1 MSFAGNLN
9 TVSLPDIFQLIF
21 TSKMTGTLKVFKEND
36 QKEIYFKEGML
47 VYASS
52 TDTQDLFGNILVK
65 KGRISRSE
73 LNTVIVGQKSGK
85 KIGALLVEKKL
96 FSREEIIDCL
106 RMQIEE
112 IVYGLFGWKDGQ
124 FDFLQAKAPP
134 PDSIQ
139 TELNP
144 MNIIMEGT
152 RRIDEWEE
160 LKKVLPSDNA
170 IIELSRDPAIG
181 SDELRLT
188 KNEIIVMA
196 LVGSGKK
203 VAAVIEDSYL
213 DRFITSKAIASL
225 LRQGLLKQEKKDI
238 AEEKTAETEQKAL
251 AELLAQIY
259 LSNLNFIFESIKEKL
274 GGKGDKIISETFH
287 SHKNYYPNLDDN
299 FISEDGQINFDCF
312 LEMYKKLPEEARIWK
327 IVTNFNSLLN
337 DYLNVVQKS
346 LGNKIYKRLLS
357 EIRFNIQNIIN
368 QNRQISIKYGLE
380 EEFARTFREK

>member
-1 MSFAGNLN
+1 LS
-9 TVSLPDIFQLIF
+9 
-21 TSKMTGTLKVFKEND
+21 
-36 QKEIYFKEGML
+36 
-47 VYASS
+47 
-52 TDTQDLFGNILVK
+52 
-65 KGRISRSE
+65 
-73 LNTVIVGQKSGK
+73 
-85 KIGALLVEKKL
+85 
-96 FSREEIIDCL
+96 
-106 RMQIEE
+106 
-112 IVYGLFGWKDGQ
+112 
-124 FDFLQAKAPP
+124 FLQEKTPP

-160 LKKVLPSDNA
+160 LKKVIPSDNT

-203 VAAVIEDSYL
+203 VAAVIDDSYL

-225 LRQGLLKQEKKDI
+225 LRQGLLKQEKKDVV
-238 AEEKTAETEQKAL
+238 EEKTAESEQKAL

-259 LSNLNFIFESIKEKL
+259 LNNLNFIFESIKEKL
-274 GGKGDKIISETFH
+274 GGKGDKVISETFH
-287 SHKNYYPNLDDN
+287 LHKNYYPNLDNN
-299 FISEDGQINFDCF
+299 FINEDGQINFDCF

-346 LGNKIYKRLLS
+346 LGGKIYKRLLS

-380 EEFARTFREK
+380 EEFARTLREK